1 MNSSIQNIKTE
12 VNSPVAVAV
21 SIPHML
27 LLGDEIVAQPLHS
40 CWRETK
46 HNDLLFTG
54 SAEKFFNKIHNH

>member
-12 VNSPVAVAV
+12 VNSPVAVAD

-40 CWRETK
+40 C
-46 HNDLLFTG
+46 
-54 SAEKFFNKIHNH
+54 